1 MGGAVTGPRVTFQER
16 SARPRV
22 ERVPLSHV
30 SIELGHLY
38 REDYAGGVEQL
49 RRHFREI
56 TPWVAAA
63 HDRIAALTGPGK
75 RPRISTCF
83 LIDDYFS
90 EFGSPDEVIGQLV
103 EAAGDNGLTIDYVA
117 REAGCAQAGPVRP
130 AELVLDRLV
139 ADPAP
144 GTDGLKPP
152 PQESGWLTNGD
163 RPPGSSAEPAM
174 TRRTAWQPPTE
185 NAKNRHSIYLAV
197 EIFSTGP
204 SGRQWS
210 CPFLAAVWQLLRLG
224 MLRYDG
230 RPVAAPEPVGKRL
243 PSTWAAM
250 PAVLRLN
257 PDAQPFSAYRTLS
270 VLARRFQNI
279 EAAVG
284 VVLSQV
290 HIEEEIREQIRK
302 RAEDD
307 GFLALPEDLVQRI
320 SYVFDG
326 DATRVL

>member
-1 MGGAVTGPRVTFQER
+1 MTGPQATFQER

-22 ERVPLSHV
+22 ERVPLAHV

-38 REDYAGGVEQL
+38 REDYAGGIEQL
-49 RRHFREI
+49 RRHFGEI
-56 TPWVAAA
+56 RPWVAAA
-63 HDRIAALTGPGK
+63 RERVAALAGPGK

-83 LIDDYFS
+83 LIDDYFTAFS
-90 EFGSPDEVIGQLV
+90 SPDEVIGSLV

-117 REAGCAQAGPVRP
+117 REAGCAEAGGVRP

-139 ADPAP
+139 ADPPP
-144 GTDGLKPP
+144 GTDGVLPP
-152 PQESGWLTNGD
+152 PQETGWLTNGD
-163 RPPGSSAEPAM
+163 RPPGSSAQPAM
-174 TRRTAWQPPTE
+174 ARRPAWQPPTE

-197 EIFSTGP
+197 EIFSAGP
-204 SGRQWS
+204 DGRQWS

-224 MLRYDG
+224 MLRYQG
-230 RPVAAPEPVGKRL
+230 RAVAAPEPAGERL
-243 PSTWAAM
+243 PTSWATM

-290 HIEEEIREQIRK
+290 AVDEEVRRQVRD
-302 RAEDD
+302 RAADE
-307 GFLALPEDLVQRI
+307 GFALPDELVQRI

-326 DATRVL
+326 DTTRMR

>member
-1 MGGAVTGPRVTFQER
+1 MGGTVTGPQVTFQER
-16 SARPRV
+16 SAQPRV
-22 ERVPLSHV
+22 ERVPLAHL

-38 REDYAGGVEQL
+38 REDYAGGIDQL

-56 TPWVAAA
+56 KPWVAAA
-63 HDRIAALTGPGK
+63 HDRAAALAGPGR

-83 LIDDYFS
+83 LIDDYFTS
-90 EFGSPDEVIGQLV
+90 FSSPDEVIGQLV
-103 EAAGDNGLTIDYVA
+103 EAAGDSGLTIDYVA
-117 REAGCAQAGPVRP
+117 REAGCAEAGPVRP

-139 ADPAP
+139 ADPPP
-144 GTDGLKPP
+144 GTDGLIPP
-152 PQESGWLTNGD
+152 PQEIGWLTNGD
-163 RPPGSSAEPAM
+163 RPPGSSAQPAM
-174 TRRTAWQPPTE
+174 ARRPAWQPPTE
-185 NAKNRHSIYLAV
+185 NAKNRHSIYVAV
-197 EIFSTGP
+197 EIFSTEP
-204 SGRQWS
+204 EGRKWS

-224 MLRYDG
+224 MLRYEG
-230 RPVAAPEPVGKRL
+230 RVVAAPEPAGERL
-243 PSTWAAM
+243 PATWATM

-290 HIEEEIREQIRK
+290 AVDHEVWQQIRD
-302 RAEDD
+302 RAGDED
-307 GFLALPEDLVQRI
+307 FTLPEDLVQRI

-326 DATRVL
+326 DATRVI

>member
-1 MGGAVTGPRVTFQER
+1 MTGPHTTFQEW
-16 SARPRV
+16 SAQPRI

-38 REDYAGGVEQL
+38 REDFAGGIELL

-56 TPWVAAA
+56 KPWVAAA
-63 HDRIAALTGPGK
+63 RDRAAALAGPGR

-90 EFGSPDEVIGQLV
+90 AFSTPDEVIGRLV

-117 REAGCAQAGPVRP
+117 REAGCAEAGPVRP

-139 ADPAP
+139 NEPPP

-152 PQESGWLTNGD
+152 AAASGWVTNGD
-163 RPPGSSAEPAM
+163 RPPGSSAQPAM
-174 TRRTAWQPPTE
+174 ARRPAWQPPTE
-185 NAKNRHSIYLAV
+185 NAKSLHSIYLAV
-197 EIFSTGP
+197 EIFSRKP
-204 SGRQWS
+204 EGRQWS

-224 MLRYDG
+224 MLRDNG
-230 RPVAAPEPVGKRL
+230 RPVAAPQPAGERL
-243 PSTWAAM
+243 PATWESM

-270 VLARRFQNI
+270 VLARQFQNI

-284 VVLSQV
+284 VVLGQV
-290 HIEEEIREQIRK
+290 AVDEEVHQQVRIRAEEE
-302 RAEDD
+302 
-307 GFLALPEDLVQRI
+307 GVVLPEGLVQRI

-326 DATRVL
+326 DSNRVP